1 MSKYT
6 TEVRF
11 ICETYAGLNE
21 SKGFNDVDDILN
33 LAYPKVFDVEDI
45 PIFDTTYRAGL
56 FKKILLHYYTREIG
70 FETVGLWKLKLNQK
84 MKEIMPYYNQLY
96 ESTLLEYNPLQNVD
110 NTHTHMG
117 EYEDEK
123 NEHSTTADS
132 GTIDDNG
139 TQDVMLRHK
148 ESRHEADRDT
158 KVNRLDTSH
167 TGSTWTTFSDTPQ
180 GALDGVRNENY
191 LTNATHVEDD
201 PSHVDTNTNVT
212 MTGDDTL
219 EYNKNNKND
228 DDYKDSTDTNNT
240 RTINTQQIYN
250 KDTDH
255 AEGTDK
261 YTNKEYG
268 KIGTET
274 YQEMVMKYRE
284 TFLNIDM
291 MIIKDLSDL
300 FMKVW

>member
-11 ICETYAGLNE
+11 ICETYAGLTE
-21 SKGFNDVDDILN
+21 SADYTDVDDILN
-33 LAYPKVFDVEDI
+33 SAYPTIFDVENI
-45 PIFDTTYRAGL
+45 PIFDTNYRAGL

-70 FETVGLWKLKLNQK
+70 YETVGLWKLKLNQR

-96 ESTLLEYNPLQNVD
+96 ESTLLEYNPLENVD
-110 NTHTHMG
+110 NTHTHEG
-117 EYEDEK
+117 AYEDNK
-123 NEHSTTADS
+123 REHSTTNDN
-132 GTIDDNG
+132 GTIVDDG

-148 ESRHEADRDT
+148 ENTNDGTKTSTNTLDNTHEGD
-158 KVNRLDTSH
+158 S
-167 TGSTWTTFSDTPQ
+167 WTTFSDTPQ
-180 GALDGVRNENY
+180 GALNGVQSENY
-191 LTNATHVEDD
+191 LTNATHVTDTPSYVDNHTTTNQTED
-201 PSHVDTNTNVT
+201 S
-212 MTGDDTL
+212 TL
-219 EYNKNNKND
+219 EYNKGNKDN
-228 DDYKDSTDTNNT
+228 DDYKDTTDTDNI
-240 RTINTQQIYN
+240 RTTDMIQTYN
-250 KDTDH
+250 KDIDNATGEDS
-255 AEGTDK
+255 

-291 MIIKDLSDL
+291 MIIKELSDL